1 MSTRFK
7 NILSILF
14 VTLFLLGSVLS
25 ASAAAPEAVIPALA
39 QVSGYYLPWKG
50 GDSYRVSGSPQSH
63 TESVGYARG
72 AVDFG
77 LPRGTSVRAMKS
89 GTIAEYKSAARGG
102 GILITIDTDDGYCSV
117 YHHLSA
123 ATRTSGY
130 ITQGEEVGKSGA
142 GSNGAVHLHTAVF
155 SKSANGNSCKGYDTN
170 RSALSNEA
178 NIIFV
183 EIGRIVTR
191 QDVHNRT
198 SWKSQNSAESGEM
211 SFSSGRSTI
220 SINKDEVNLQVCANN
235 LAGKTVFVQMWR
247 ATSGGHAESV
257 WNVSMVAGSNCV
269 NFINLDGAGPV
280 LPNVTYYTVAS
291 LNPIAAGQAKLQRT
305 ACYTATGGKQLC
317 DALSYKEG
325 ATCSTPGKNV
335 DNAFLLDVISNLNTQ
350 TEYTVSNTEFALK
363 ALQIWQKYEGT
374 NACWNPLATTWGR
387 PNATN
392 FNSVGVKNYATR
404 EDGVAATA
412 NTIGTRNAA
421 NYSFIRQMLGLKGF
435 DEAGL
440 VANLKKYSGGGAYVT
455 NMMNEWRALYNQYA
469 EITPPPAQ
477 NIPEFNYPVNGQT
490 LDYEGHYIFEVKPVN
505 GATGFLWGFEQNGQL
520 IWENW
525 RDEGK
530 LNDTGYRITP
540 NTAAHNKFSPGP
552 VKVIVRAQIDGK
564 WSEAR
569 IITIHLKPRE
579 GENPPAQNI
588 PEFNYPVN
596 GQTLDYEGHYI
607 FEVKPVNGATGF
619 LWGFEQ
625 NGQLIW
631 ENWRDEGKLNDTG
644 YRITPNTAAHNKF
657 SPGPVKVIVRA
668 QIDGKWSEA
677 RIITIHLKPREGENP
692 PAQNIPEFN
701 YPVNG
706 QTLDYEGHYIFEVKP
721 VNGATG
727 FLWGFEQNGQ
737 LIWENWR
744 DEGKLNDTGY
754 RITPNTAA
762 HNKFSPGPVKVI
774 VRAQIDG
781 KWSEAQVITIHLK
794 PKDDGTSPQPPMPVE
809 QSQASMQWTSPSVEK
824 GQSITA
830 ILPFDPQ
837 GQPVK
842 GLEYVCTTDNARL
855 QYKNATVASAFG
867 NNPVFAPIAQSD
879 GSFIFPVAGS
889 NGQVMSSSGI
899 VGSLTFETIGAGQVS
914 LDCTV
919 RRLTTA
925 DELQQ
930 VPFTTS
936 MLTIT
941 ETEVTP
947 PPDDDP
953 SDDETPG
960 GEDEGPA
967 DDPELDDLTISG
979 QLTLLNKAY
988 SSAKVTVENATG
1000 EEVASVMLDADGNFQ
1015 VALPAG
1021 EYTLLVK
1028 SCDTLLRRENI
1039 PPCRDVEHKYCFLY
1053 EYQCTATRTKSSS
1066 AGRV

>member
-14 VTLFLLGSVLS
+14 VTLFLLGNILS
-25 ASAAAPEAVIPALA
+25 ASAAAPEAVTPKDSSLVLQQAARPEYLFPCNINLA
-39 QVSGYYLPWKG
+39 GNWATVRGTTRTNAQLLQDINNIGRTGHGTNRYAIDFNTNTSWKG
-50 GDSYRVSGSPQSH
+50 PRAWGVCQNLDVLAARTGTVARVDSDC
-63 TESVGYARG
+63 G
-72 AVDFG
+72 AVWLQHPDGQYSFYLHMTKTSIQNVKVG
-77 LPRGTSVRAMKS
+77 NTYQAGQKIGTMGSTAHAGKC
-89 GTIAEYKSAARGG
+89 SATG
-102 GILITIDTDDGYCSV
+102 
-117 YHHLSA
+117 
-123 ATRTSGY
+123 
-130 ITQGEEVGKSGA
+130 
-142 GSNGAVHLHTAVF
+142 VHLHFAVTSSTNYISNELGLDKWVF
-155 SKSANGNSCKGYDTN
+155 TLPGGISGDTTFVKGNSELTIN
-170 RSALSNEA
+170 SEA
-178 NIIFV
+178 
-183 EIGRIVTR
+183 
-191 QDVHNRT
+191 
-198 SWKSQNSAESGEM
+198 
-211 SFSSGRSTI
+211 
-220 SINKDEVNLQVCANN
+220 VNLKVCADN
-235 LAGKTVFVQMWR
+235 LNGKPVYWQMWR
-247 ATSGGHAESV
+247 NTVGSYPERV
-257 WNVSMVAGSNCV
+257 WNGSGVASGSCIT
-269 NFINLDGAGPV
+269 FSDLDGAGPV
-280 LPNVTYYTVAS
+280 FKDVTYYTVAS

-317 DALSYKEG
+317 DAIAFKEG
-325 ATCSTPGKNV
+325 ATCTAGKNV

-350 TEYTVSNTEFALK
+350 TEYNISNTEFALK
-363 ALQIWQKYEGT
+363 ALQIWRKYEGT

-677 RIITIHLKPREGENP
+677 
-692 PAQNIPEFN
+692 
-701 YPVNG
+701 
-706 QTLDYEGHYIFEVKP
+706 
-721 VNGATG
+721 
-727 FLWGFEQNGQ
+727 
-737 LIWENWR
+737 
-744 DEGKLNDTGY
+744 
-754 RITPNTAA
+754 
-762 HNKFSPGPVKVI
+762 
-774 VRAQIDG
+774 
-781 KWSEAQVITIHLK
+781 QVITIHLK

-830 ILPFDPQ
+830 HDFSFDPQ

-842 GLEYVCTTDNARL
+842 GLEYVCTPDNARL
-855 QYKNATVASAFG
+855 QYKNATVG
-867 NNPVFAPIAQSD
+867 
-879 GSFIFPVAGS
+879 
-889 NGQVMSSSGI
+889 
-899 VGSLTFETIGAGQVS
+899 L
-914 LDCTV
+914 
-919 RRLTTA
+919 RLW
-925 DELQQ
+925 Q
-930 VPFTTS
+930 
-936 MLTIT
+936 
-941 ETEVTP
+941 
-947 PPDDDP
+947 
-953 SDDETPG
+953 
-960 GEDEGPA
+960 
-967 DDPELDDLTISG
+967 
-979 QLTLLNKAY
+979 
-988 SSAKVTVENATG
+988 
-1000 EEVASVMLDADGNFQ
+1000 
-1015 VALPAG
+1015 
-1021 EYTLLVK
+1021 
-1028 SCDTLLRRENI
+1028 
-1039 PPCRDVEHKYCFLY
+1039 
-1053 EYQCTATRTKSSS
+1053 
-1066 AGRV
+1066 